1 MSRIVLVTGVAG
13 GLGHGIASL
22 FEAQGDTVIGL
33 DLRKRPGAAYRQY
46 DCDLSDAD
54 AVAATMDAIERN
66 TGPVDVLVNNAAY
79 CGSTGFLDLS
89 AVEISRTLAVNVTAV
104 LLLCQHFVRQRRRTG
119 QGGAI
124 VNVAS
129 FAGVRGSSQIEY
141 GASKAGV
148 INLTRTMAR
157 QVAGD
162 GIRVNAVAPAL
173 VNTGMGERLS
183 DSVRDTF
190 INTTPMRR
198 GAEPEEVANV
208 VVFLASDKAS
218 YVSGETVEVF
228 GGL

>member
-22 FEAQGDTVIGL
+22 FEAEGDIVIGL
-33 DLRKRPGAAYRQY
+33 DLYERPGASYRQY
-46 DCDLSDAD
+46 ACDLSDAGAIAD
-54 AVAATMDAIERN
+54 AMATIERDV
-66 TGPVDVLVNNAAY
+66 GPVDVLVNNAAC
-79 CGSTGFLDLS
+79 CGSAGFLDLS
-89 AVEISRTLAVNVTAV
+89 ADEINRTLAVNVTAV

-129 FAGVRGSSQIEY
+129 FAGIRGSSQIEY

-157 QVAGD
+157 QVAAD

-173 VNTGMGERLS
+173 VNTGMGVRLP
-183 DSVRDTF
+183 DAVRDTF
-190 INTTPMRR
+190 LNTTPMRR

-208 VVFLASDKAS
+208 VLFLAGGKAS